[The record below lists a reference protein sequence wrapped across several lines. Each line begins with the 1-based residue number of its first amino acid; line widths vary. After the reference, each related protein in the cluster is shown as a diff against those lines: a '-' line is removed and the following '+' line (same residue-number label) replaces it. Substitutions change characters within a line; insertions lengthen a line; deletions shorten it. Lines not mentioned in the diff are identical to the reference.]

1 MLEKDIKQQLIKEFG
16 KSENDTGSC
25 EVQIALLSKRIND
38 IAGHLKTHP
47 KDVHTKHG
55 LLKLVGKRRT
65 FLKYVKKNNTTG
77 YTNLVTS
84 LKEKGYM

>member
-1 MLEKDIKQQLIKEFG
+1 MLNNNTKQALVKEFG

-25 EVQIALLSKRIND
+25 EVQIALLSKRISE

-65 FLKYVKKNNTTG
+65 FLRYVKKNNPTG